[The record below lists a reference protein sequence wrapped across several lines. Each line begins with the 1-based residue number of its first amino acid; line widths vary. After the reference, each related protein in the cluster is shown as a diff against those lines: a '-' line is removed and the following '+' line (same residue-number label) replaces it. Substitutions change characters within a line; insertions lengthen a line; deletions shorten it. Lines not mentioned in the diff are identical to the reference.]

1 METKPTEK
9 KKNKINVNCWE
20 NEILQERKSDRP
32 VTVTRGL
39 NADGP
44 PDGEAGTREAVR
56 IRLRRGRWGL
66 RGEAAGGT

>member
-1 METKPTEK
+1 MIIITWKLSHQK
-9 KKNKINVNCWE
+9 KKKINVNCWE

-44 PDGEAGTREAVR
+44 PTEKQG
-56 IRLRRGRWGL
+56 LGRPCGYVCV
-66 RGEAAGGT
+66 GGGGG

>member
-1 METKPTEK
+1 MIIITWKLSHQK
-9 KKNKINVNCWE
+9 KKNKNKINVNCWE

-44 PDGEAGTREAVR
+44 PTEKQG
-56 IRLRRGRWGL
+56 LGRPCGYVCV
-66 RGEAAGGT
+66 GGGGG

>member
-9 KKNKINVNCWE
+9 KNKINVNCRE
-20 NEILQERKSDRP
+20 NKILQERKSDRP

-44 PDGEAGTREAVR
+44 PTEKQGLGGRADTSASGAV
-56 IRLRRGRWGL
+56 GAEG
-66 RGEAAGGT
+66 